1 MIIYFIFEV
10 YILIKLFRY
19 LFGLLS
25 YVKVNKAKPIK
36 FLFDAHNLCLI
47 FIYCAHFSSQF
58 LLLFNAKVEK
68 IIVLSNK
75 KKFIWNDR
83 QLTFI
88 LVLNLLGEDKGSFD
102 CLLPVTIS
110 IPPKSN
116 THISIALTVS
126 SFGVISITCEIPFS
140 FF

>member
-1 MIIYFIFEV
+1 MIIFFIFEV

-25 YVKVNKAKPIK
+25 YVNVNKAKPIK

-47 FIYCAHFSSQF
+47 FICCAHFSGQF
-58 LLLFNAKVEK
+58 FLIFNAKVED
-68 IIVLSNK
+68 IIALSHT

-83 QLTFI
+83 KFTLF
-88 LVLNLLGEDKGSFD
+88 LVLNILGEDKGSFD
-102 CLLPVTIS
+102 GLLPVTIS

-116 THISIALTVS
+116 THISIALTIS
-126 SFGVISITCEIPFS
+126 SFGAISSDEFITC
-140 FF
+140 